1 MQIASIQIG
10 SLGGRLGGR
19 DYCAVSLGLPLGS
32 IPVKKEQKAVSVG
45 GESEL
50 HSTPTESSA
59 DLTGSSEQDGSSE
72 MPWVEARELGFCP
85 LVLISSGC
93 RLPHGR
99 RCDLGQ
105 GSFLQLRPLPEG

>member
-1 MQIASIQIG
+1 MG

-19 DYCAVSLGLPLGS
+19 DDCAVSLGVPLGS
-32 IPVKKEQKAVSVG
+32 TPVKKEQKAGSVG

-59 DLTGSSEQDGSSE
+59 DVTGSSELEGSSE
-72 MPWVEARELGFCP
+72 MPWVEARELGFYP
-85 LVLISSGC
+85 LVLTSSGC
-93 RLPHGR
+93 RLAHGR

-105 GSFLQLRPLPEG
+105 GQLSAAESTP